1 MPAPRSSQS
10 FSWTSSFA
18 AGLCAAL
25 LALLAQADDILVITD
40 SRHPVQAPMGVRVV
54 ELDQPAR
61 IEAELA
67 AHLSN
72 DAGHSAAIA
81 QQRLREGSTALQER
95 IGIAYQGVVDAWSLG
110 ITTIPAVVVDQHY
123 VVYGEP
129 DVAKAVALINSHR
142 TARP

>member
-1 MPAPRSSQS
+1 MPAPLSFQS
-10 FSWTSSFA
+10 FSWTSPFA

-25 LALLAQADDILVITD
+25 LAPLAQADDVLVITD
-40 SRHPVQAPMGVRVV
+40 SHHPVQAPIGVRVV

-67 AHLSN
+67 AHLSD
-72 DAGHSAAIA
+72 DARHSAATA
-81 QQRLREGSTALQER
+81 QQRLREGGTALQER

-142 TARP
+142 TVRP